1 MIADEI
7 PVVDT
12 DSHLTEPSDLW
23 MSRLPTA
30 WRDIAPQVRYVPERG
45 EEYWFIGGRPTHPA
59 WTQSRARW
67 RYPPPSHPRVF
78 AEVDPST
85 YDPSA
90 RSRALDDAGIAL
102 QVLYPNI
109 VAFQLQPLLATH
121 DLSFATACV
130 QAYNDHVGDFSRSA
144 PGRFIPIMALPF
156 WDLERSLAEVDRGIA
171 RGHRGIVFANRPE
184 VLTPHPLIDP
194 HWDPLWAKAQEAGL
208 SINFHVGFGEGFA
221 TKPLTRGSSTESG
234 AGDAGSPDS
243 PPPSELPPDG
253 SSRQLQEL
261 GNEGIADYRLGLVR
275 IGTPMML
282 SNSNAFLDLIL
293 AGVCERFPDLRF
305 VSVESGWG
313 YVPFMLA
320 SADWNWSTCG
330 AADSWPRRLLPSEY
344 FRRQCFATFWHES
357 DTVTRTVDLYAD
369 NVMFETDF
377 PHTVALMPG
386 SGPELM
392 SARETI
398 EANLA
403 NLPLTVLRKILSDN
417 ARRVYLAEPN
427 GSLGDP

>member
-1 MIADEI
+1 M
-7 PVVDT
+7 
-12 DSHLTEPSDLW
+12 
-23 MSRLPTA
+23 
-30 WRDIAPQVRYVPERG
+30 
-45 EEYWFIGGRPTHPA
+45 
-59 WTQSRARW
+59 
-67 RYPPPSHPRVF
+67 F

-85 YDPSA
+85 YDPGA

-109 VAFQLQPLLATH
+109 VAFQLQPILATQ
-121 DLSFATACV
+121 DVSFATACV
-130 QAYNDHVGDFSRSA
+130 QAYNDHVGDFARAA

-156 WDLERSLAEVDRGIA
+156 WDLEGSLAEVDRCID

-184 VLTPHPLIDP
+184 VLTPHPLTDP

-221 TKPLTRGSSTESG
+221 TKPLAKESG
-234 AGDAGSPDS
+234 AGSSEGEPAAFDP
-243 PPPSELPPDG
+243 PPPSELPPEG

-261 GNEGIADYRLGLVR
+261 GEEGIADYRLGLVR

-357 DTVTRTVDLYAD
+357 DTVARARWTCTPTTSCSRPT
-369 NVMFETDF
+369 F
-377 PHTVALMPG
+377 PTPW
-386 SGPELM
+386 
-392 SARETI
+392 R
-398 EANLA
+398 
-403 NLPLTVLRKILSDN
+403 
-417 ARRVYLAEPN
+417 
-427 GSLGDP
+427 